1 MGFFRSCVCC
11 TCAEVPPH
19 GKQFQQIV
27 IGEVAAALMGREVRF
42 CALRSSLLRAAFA
55 LRISSRCF
63 FMFAMREAIDFSGS
77 VRTFWSSAPD
87 VLSVRLP
94 ELAPME

>member
-1 MGFFRSCVCC
+1 MASSSSKSSSGRLRQRFLR
-11 TCAEVPPH
+11 
-19 GKQFQQIV
+19 
-27 IGEVAAALMGREVRF
+27 REVRF
-42 CALRSSLLRAAFA
+42 CALRSSLVRAAFC
-55 LRISSRCF
+55 LRMSSRCF